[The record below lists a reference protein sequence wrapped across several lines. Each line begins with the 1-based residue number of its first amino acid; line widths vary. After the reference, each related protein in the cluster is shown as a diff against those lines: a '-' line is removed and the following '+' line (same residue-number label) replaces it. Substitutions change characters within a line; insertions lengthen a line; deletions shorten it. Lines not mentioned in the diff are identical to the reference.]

1 MTRLYRC
8 FMFVRYNDSG
18 HHWDQR
24 IEQVYDCENARI
36 AARRFIELLKNNYG
50 IREAETKNIEVVV
63 VSTGE
68 KVDKGLLE

>member
-1 MTRLYRC
+1 MTCLYRC
-8 FMFVRYNDSG
+8 VIVVRHDDSG
-18 HHWDQR
+18 HCWNQR
-24 IEQVYDCENARI
+24 IEQVYDCENACI
-36 AARRFIELLKNNYG
+36 AAKHFIGLLKNNYG